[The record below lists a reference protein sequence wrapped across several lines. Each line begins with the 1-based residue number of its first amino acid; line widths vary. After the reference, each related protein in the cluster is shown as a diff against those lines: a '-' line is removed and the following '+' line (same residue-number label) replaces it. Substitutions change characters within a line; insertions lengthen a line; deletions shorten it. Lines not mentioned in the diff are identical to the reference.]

1 MLGLSLPENRLDNYF
16 HFRRV
21 NFEIRI
27 FNVARFI
34 LSFAITKHETTQLKF
49 LLFIVVWS
57 NLVKPKS
64 DFLVIVFLWS
74 RLFQVLNSLE
84 FQLRYQFVF
93 CLKPGGITLAFIV
106 IAILMAPI
114 IVFVLAHL
122 WTHTFALA
130 STITVLRL
138 LKPRLRV
145 CIVSS
150 LSIFI
155 LALVFIIVTTFA
167 KFGIEIWNRF

>member
-27 FNVARFI
+27 FDVARFI
-34 LSFAITKHETTQLKF
+34 LSFAIAKHETTQLKY

-64 DFLVIVFLWS
+64 DFLVIIFLWS

-84 FQLRYQFVF
+84 FQLRHQFVF
-93 CLKPGGITLAFIV
+93 YLPPAGITLAFIV
-106 IAILMAPI
+106 VAILMDPI
-114 IVFVLAHL
+114 FISVLAHF
-122 WTHTFALA
+122 WTHTLALA
-130 STITVLRL
+130 STITALRL
-138 LKPRLRV
+138 LKPRICSVSYLSFF
-145 CIVSS
+145 IV
-150 LSIFI
+150 
-155 LALVFIIVTTFA
+155 ALVFIIVTTFA
-167 KFGIEIWNRF
+167 KFGIELWNQF